1 MNERLKQLYKE
12 QKQLHK
18 VLDKVRLNEINREIY
33 AINEQIKQQQKKQ
46 RQIDQD
52 IKFDEQITKI
62 LTQRAHNNVDN
73 T

>member
-62 LTQRAHNNVDN
+62 LTQRTRNNADN

>member
-18 VLDKVRLNEINREIY
+18 VLNKVRLNEINREIY

-46 RQIDQD
+46 RQIDED
-52 IKFDEQITKI
+52 IKFDQQITKI
-62 LTQRAHNNVDN
+62 LTQRTRNNADN

>member
-1 MNERLKQLYKE
+1 MNERLKELYAE

-18 VLDKVRLNEINREIY
+18 VLNKVRLNEINREIY

-46 RQIDQD
+46 RQIDED
-52 IKFDEQITKI
+52 IKFDQQITKI
-62 LTQRAHNNVDN
+62 LTQRTRNNVGK

>member
-33 AINEQIKQQQKKQ
+33 AINEQIKAQRRKQ
-46 RQIDQD
+46 RQIDDD

-62 LTQRAHNNVDN
+62 LTQRTRNNADN